1 MKSLLA
7 IFLFSA
13 ILASQSLF
21 SQVGDISTDRPDQS
35 ESPYL
40 MDKGYFQVELGG
52 AIEKTGEYVWSV
64 TGDVVTFHTHSYP
77 SALFR
82 YGLSKNVEL
91 RASIEYLQLKS
102 KAKFEGEIQ
111 TETGFSP
118 LTLGTKVK
126 LFSEKGSMPE
136 TALLL
141 NVSIPFKE
149 NSPFQSDYIGTEFRF
164 AMTNN
169 LSKRFTLSYN
179 IGGEFGAG
187 SQGATGIYTVA
198 LGAGLI
204 KKLSAFVELYGF
216 MPQKTSP
223 DHRFDAGL
231 TYLIMKNI
239 QADASFGLGISEK
252 SPDYFVG
259 LGVSVR
265 LPK

>member
-1 MKSLLA
+1 MKIVIPVI
-7 IFLFSA
+7 IFTFLVGFQLSY
-13 ILASQSLF
+13 

-40 MDKGYFQVELGG
+40 VDKGFFQVELGG
-52 AIEKTGEYVWSV
+52 AIEKTGEYDLTV
-64 TGDVVTFHTHSYP
+64 TGDVVTVHTHSYP

-91 RASIEYLQLKS
+91 RAGIEYLQLKQN
-102 KAKFEGEIQ
+102 AKFEGEMQ
-111 TETGFSP
+111 TDAGFSP
-118 LTLGTKVK
+118 LTLGTKIN
-126 LFSEKGSMPE
+126 LFTEKRSLPE
-136 TALLL
+136 TSLILSI
-141 NVSIPFKE
+141 SIPFKE
-149 NSPFQSDYIGTEFRF
+149 NSPFQSDFIGTDFRF
-164 AMTNN
+164 VMTNN

-187 SQGATGIYTVA
+187 SQGATGIYTIS